1 MVKRTKPE
9 VCASQHL
16 KALCL
21 TFTLMYLLRIS
32 AFIFLVKLKF
42 FHHALVSHMSLAS
55 VKFANWELQRNLDC
69 SQFPQ
74 WIALN
79 FHNKSLIE
87 IHLAYIITFNKTNK
101 HSISCP
107 SQFQCIINHFKSAGG
122 VTGQSILCGH
132 QKIWPFPHFFV
143 SKPNGLSYRS
153 GIALIL

>member
-1 MVKRTKPE
+1 MAKRTKPE
-9 VCASQHL
+9 LCASQHL

-42 FHHALVSHMSLAS
+42 FHHALVSHMS
-55 VKFANWELQRNLDC
+55 NLPIENC
-69 SQFPQ
+69 EEI

-79 FHNKSLIE
+79 FQSKSPIE
-87 IHLAYIITFNKTNK
+87 IHRAYIIAFNKTNK

-107 SQFQCIINHFKSAGG
+107 SQFQCIIDHFKNAGR
-122 VTGQSILCGH
+122 VTDQSFLCGH
-132 QKIWPFPHFFV
+132 KKIWPFPHFLV
-143 SKPNGLSYRS
+143 SKPNILSYRS